1 RTSEPQLTPDSILV
15 KGPASIIRG
24 FIEPVYLKLSESRID
39 ENYREDVEVQL
50 LNNDLV
56 TRDPPTVQVTFDVDR
71 LVEIQDSIPL
81 RVINYPKGANPYL
94 GIRALPTRFSVPES
108 KMNDYHPDS
117 VFAVVDLRN
126 FEGGTRQI
134 MPEVRGLP
142 PYSEVHHI
150 DSIFVKF

>member
-1 RTSEPQLTPDSILV
+1 
-15 KGPASIIRG
+15 
-24 FIEPVYLKLSESRID
+24 
-39 ENYREDVEVQL
+39 ENYREDVEGQL

-56 TRDPPTVQVTFDVDR
+56 TRDPPTVQVTVDVDR

-117 VFAVVDLRN
+117 VFAVVGLGNSQR
-126 FEGGTRQI
+126 GRGQV
-134 MPEVRGLP
+134 MPGVRGVP